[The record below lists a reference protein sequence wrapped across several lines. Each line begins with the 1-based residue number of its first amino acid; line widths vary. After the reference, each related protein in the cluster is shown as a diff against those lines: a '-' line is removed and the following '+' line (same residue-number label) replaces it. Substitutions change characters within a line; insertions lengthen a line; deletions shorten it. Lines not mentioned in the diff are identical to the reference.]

1 MKVLF
6 LPEVRLYFQQLQD
19 TLFEKEYFGFE
30 ESAVQYVRDL
40 ILDIEKNLP
49 AKMSKTLPASFFLC
63 RGLSPLHAYFNRYG
77 KNLRYATFRKNK
89 HTQWYA
95 FFNTYQD
102 AGEIV
107 YVIRYISNNHV
118 ISQYL

>member
-40 ILDIEKNLP
+40 ILDIEK
-49 AKMSKTLPASFFLC
+49 TC
-63 RGLSPLHAYFNRYG
+63 RQR
-77 KNLRYATFRKNK
+77 
-89 HTQWYA
+89 
-95 FFNTYQD
+95 
-102 AGEIV
+102 
-107 YVIRYISNNHV
+107 
-118 ISQYL
+118 